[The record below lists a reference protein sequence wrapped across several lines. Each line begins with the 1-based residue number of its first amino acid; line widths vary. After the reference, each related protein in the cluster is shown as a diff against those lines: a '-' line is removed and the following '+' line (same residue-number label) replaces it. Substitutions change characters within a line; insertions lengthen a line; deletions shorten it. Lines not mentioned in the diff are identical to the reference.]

1 MVGQVV
7 SCGDWFGPGGAS
19 FGPESAPGSA
29 VVTGLA
35 LLPTSPVIKPWAP
48 GSQPCPM
55 FKKCPPGQSCRRPH
69 PGADKVCGAAP
80 PAVPGGCQIL
90 GFFWTDALAL
100 AAYAS
105 RQTKTPPASYF
116 LQLIPG
122 SARDSVQ
129 VHAPSDSAL
138 SRVVVSARTE
148 DGACSQLRLYAR
160 AFRRG
165 AGPDSP
171 LGGAYPP
178 QATPN
183 QKEAAGSL
191 GCPSG
196 QPTTY
201 ISGIQ
206 GELTPNGPELP
217 PSLGALSL
225 VGTDFAD
232 ILAPPG
238 DPVKCCTGRLS
249 AHCGTGLTPP
259 SATCDAVMRKHC
271 AGKDPRAAPECGCVS
286 SPLAGRSAGYPQCYD
301 ARCRRHAAYR
311 PTTQDPAVCS
321 GLRGLPLDC
330 ATWSAL
336 GSGAYAASGLEPLA
350 ACLGGGGDGA
360 TRLLGFFL
368 VVALVLTGVAL
379 AARGGRKRAPP
390 PPPLGEGLP
399 PLPPG

>member
-35 LLPTSPVIKPWAP
+35 LLPTSPVIKPAL
-48 GSQPCPM
+48 GSPPCPM
-55 FKKCPPGQSCRRPH
+55 SKKCPPGQSCRRPH
-69 PGADKVCGAAP
+69 PGADPVCGAAP

-122 SARDSVQ
+122 AARDSVQ

-160 AFRRG
+160 AFRHG

-238 DPVKCCTGRLS
+238 DLVKCCTGRLS
-249 AHCGTGLTPP
+249 AHCGAGLTPP
-259 SATCDAVMRKHC
+259 SATCDAVMRGHC

-301 ARCRRHAAYR
+301 ARCRRRAAYR

-350 ACLGGGGDGA
+350 ACLGGGGDEA
-360 TRLLGFFL
+360 ARLLGFFL